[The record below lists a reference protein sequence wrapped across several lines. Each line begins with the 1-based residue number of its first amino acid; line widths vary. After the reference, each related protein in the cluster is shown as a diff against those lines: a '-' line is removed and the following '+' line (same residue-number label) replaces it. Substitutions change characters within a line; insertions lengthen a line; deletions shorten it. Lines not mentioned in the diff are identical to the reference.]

1 MLLQAEKKLSGDL
14 EPSDLE
20 LAIFRTLAYFAY
32 SHYPVTAFEI
42 WKWLLE
48 PEREYTFGQVFE
60 VLQFS
65 AYLKEQVFTEQ
76 GFYSLE
82 KNPDL
87 IKNRRTRLANA
98 LTKYAKLKQFAL
110 ILGRVPYIEGVA
122 ICNSLAFHH
131 TLPSSDIDL
140 FIIASK
146 GRVWSARFFSTLPLI
161 LLRERP
167 GERAEDPVCL
177 SFFATKESLA
187 FERLKIGERDPYLAY
202 WSKSLIPL
210 IDKNGWLKHFEAE
223 NAWIKAIL
231 PHAYAVKRSSAF
243 RLKNRFSVP
252 FTPLSELLA
261 ERVQEERFPLAIRR
275 LRNRDTRV
283 IITKDMLKFH
293 AEDRRAEIRD
303 ALEDRMNTAV

>member
-1 MLLQAEKKLSGDL
+1 MLLQAEKKLWGDL
-14 EPSDLE
+14 QPSDLE
-20 LAIFRTLAYFAY
+20 LAILRTVAYFAY
-32 SHYPVTAFEI
+32 SRYPVTAFEI

-48 PEREYTFGQVFE
+48 PEREYSFGQVFGA
-60 VLQFS
+60 LQS
-65 AYLKEQVFTEQ
+65 SSYLQAKIFTEQ

-82 KNPDL
+82 KDPEL
-87 IKNRRTRLANA
+87 LKNRRTRLANA
-98 LTKYAKLKQFAL
+98 LHKYAKLKRLAV

-131 TLPSSDIDL
+131 TVSESDIDL
-140 FIIASK
+140 FVIARK

-177 SFFATKESLA
+177 SFFATRDSLG
-187 FERLKIGERDPYLAY
+187 FERLKIGERDPYLAF

-210 IDKNGWLKHFEAE
+210 SDKTGWLKRFEAE
-223 NAWIKAIL
+223 NGWIKKVL
-231 PHAYAVKRSSAF
+231 PNAYAVKRSLAF
-243 RLKNRFSVP
+243 RLKSRWAIP
-252 FTPLSELLA
+252 FTPMGEVLA
-261 ERVQEERFPLAIRR
+261 ERVQEERFPRAIRL

-303 ALEDRMNTAV
+303 ALDACMKTAV